1 MQIQRISKESTVFLQ
16 CDIQERAKPKIWN
29 ISSVISIAKTM
40 AQAAHILNI
49 PVCVTE
55 MMPEKIGRTV
65 AELQG
70 PGLPP
75 PTVLVRKTMFSMCVP
90 EVLAVLRSKKSVVLY
105 GLEAQVCIQQ
115 TCLELLD
122 RGFQVFVLADG
133 ISSKSPLARSTAIAR
148 MRDVGA
154 IIETCE
160 SLLLGMIQDR
170 NDPQAKILEE
180 MVMQNRPK
188 EMMPSL

>member
-1 MQIQRISKESTVFLQ
+1 MQKLRISKDSAVFLQ

-40 AQAAHILNI
+40 AQAAHLLTI

-65 AELQG
+65 AELQS
-70 PGLPP
+70 PAV
-75 PTVLVRKTMFSMCVP
+75 PTPAVLVRKTMFSMCVP
-90 EVLAVLRSKKSVVLY
+90 EVLAVLQGRKAVVLY

-122 RGFQVFVLADG
+122 RGFQVFVLVDG

-148 MRDVGA
+148 MRDAGA
-154 IIETCE
+154 VIETCE
-160 SLLLGMIQDR
+160 SLLFGAIEDG
-170 NDPQAKILEE
+170 NDPKARMLEE
-180 MVMQNRPK
+180 IVMRNRPI
-188 EMMPSL
+188 EVMPSL